1 MIIFIALFTFGLLTG
16 FVTRRIPDYD
26 QCIENC
32 GKDPLDDLEESRKFD
47 ACRDECIG
55 VELNVC
61 VGEAIDA
68 ANRRKCMKKARKRCV
83 EDCRSIYS

>member
-47 ACRDECIG
+47 ACR
-55 VELNVC
+55 
-61 VGEAIDA
+61 GEAIDA